1 MSFQTN
7 SESVLRYSAE
17 QMQHD
22 GLLNEQEN
30 KFLADFFNTL
40 ATEEPPSNMMDLTP
54 APVPFPD
61 AGPQS
66 SVPTSRGF
74 PPGFGQNFES
84 GAGYP
89 GYIYQP
95 VGSDP
100 ITIPAN
106 NGYSQPPNLQQALR
120 VHNTFVQPSYP
131 LSHQIQTLS
140 NGVMHN
146 GGKSKSITG
155 NQSSPLYIK
164 TEPINI
170 NRRQR
175 SPSPQ
180 SSSISKQPLK
190 RTPSRRKSIKND
202 SAAISLEAKQEEGS
216 NSASS
221 TTHSQSLSS
230 ASGIN
235 GASTSS
241 APGSPKILLTP
252 ESNNNQSPST
262 PAPNRRG
269 KKGHHELL
277 TEAEKKANHIAS
289 EQKRRQNIRLGFDQL
304 VEIVPTLSQCH
315 RSEALILQKSV
326 EYIQQL
332 LMQKNELKERVK
344 SLQATLGDAPDH
356 LDDSSSDGELDLIF

>member
-1 MSFQTN
+1 
-7 SESVLRYSAE
+7 
-17 QMQHD
+17 
-22 GLLNEQEN
+22 
-30 KFLADFFNTL
+30 
-40 ATEEPPSNMMDLTP
+40 
-54 APVPFPD
+54 
-61 AGPQS
+61 
-66 SVPTSRGF
+66 
-74 PPGFGQNFES
+74 
-84 GAGYP
+84 
-89 GYIYQP
+89 
-95 VGSDP
+95 
-100 ITIPAN
+100 
-106 NGYSQPPNLQQALR
+106 
-120 VHNTFVQPSYP
+120 
-131 LSHQIQTLS
+131 
-140 NGVMHN
+140 MHS

-202 SAAISLEAKQEEGS
+202 STAISLEAKQEEGS

-230 ASGIN
+230 APGIN

-241 APGSPKILLTP
+241 APDSPKILLTP

-332 LMQKNELKERVK
+332 LMQKNELKDRVK
-344 SLQATLGDAPDH
+344 SLQATLGDA
-356 LDDSSSDGELDLIF
+356 

>member
-7 SESVLRYSAE
+7 SESVLRYSTE
-17 QMQHD
+17 MQHD

-30 KFLADFFNTL
+30 VFLSKAVRLFELCVIIYIIYSLHATSKIDQKYLADFLNTI

-54 APVPFPD
+54 APIPFPD
-61 AGPQS
+61 AGSQS
-66 SVPTSRGF
+66 SAPTSRGF
-74 PPGFGQNFES
+74 PPGFSQNFET

-89 GYIYQP
+89 GAGGYIYQP

-106 NGYSQPPNLQQALR
+106 NGYSQPPNFQQALH

-131 LSHQIQTLS
+131 LSHQIQPLN

-146 GGKSKSITG
+146 VGKSKSITG
-155 NQSSPLYIK
+155 NQSSALYIK

-170 NRRQR
+170 SRRQR

-180 SSSISKQPLK
+180 SSSIPKQPLK

-202 SAAISLEAKQEEGS
+202 STVTSLDAKSEEGS
-216 NSASS
+216 SSASS
-221 TTHSQSLSS
+221 TTHPQTLSS

-315 RSEALILQKSV
+315 RSEALILQKCK
-326 EYIQQL
+326 L
-332 LMQKNELKERVK
+332 FWL
-344 SLQATLGDAPDH
+344 
-356 LDDSSSDGELDLIF
+356 

>member
-7 SESVLRYSAE
+7 SENLLRYPE

-30 KFLADFFNTL
+30 KYLADFLNTL

-54 APVPFPD
+54 APIPFPD
-61 AGPQS
+61 TGSQPPVQ
-66 SVPTSRGF
+66 TSRGF
-74 PPGFGQNFES
+74 PPGFGQNFEA

-89 GYIYQP
+89 GAGGYIYQP
-95 VGSDP
+95 LGSDP
-100 ITIPAN
+100 ITIPNN
-106 NGYSQPPNLQQALR
+106 NGYSQPPNFQQALH
-120 VHNTFVQPSYP
+120 VHNAFVQPSY
-131 LSHQIQTLS
+131 HQIQTLN
-140 NGVMHN
+140 NGVIHN
-146 GGKSKSITG
+146 IGKSKSIIG
-155 NQSSPLYIK
+155 NQSSALYIK

-170 NRRQR
+170 SRRQR

-180 SSSISKQPLK
+180 PSLISKQSLR

-202 SAAISLEAKQEEGS
+202 PAATSSEAKSEEGN
-216 NSASS
+216 NSESS
-221 TTHSQSLSS
+221 TTHLQTLSS
-230 ASGIN
+230 TSGIN

-241 APGSPKILLTP
+241 TPGSPKILLTS

-344 SLQATLGDAPDH
+344 SLQATLGDA
-356 LDDSSSDGELDLIF
+356 